1 MINYE
6 KVQGIDKGDVK
17 LFALSTCVWCKRTK
31 QLLEKIGIAYE
42 YIFVDHLSGNDKE
55 EVLDEIRKHNSRCS
69 FPTLLIDN
77 EKCIVGFKKDQIME
91 ELGDD

>member
-1 MINYE
+1 MIKYD
-6 KVQGIDKGDVK
+6 KVDGIDKGNVK

-31 QLLEKIGIAYE
+31 QLLEKIGISYE
-42 YIFVDHLSGNDKE
+42 YVFVDSLSGGEKE
-55 EVLDEIRKHNSRCS
+55 EVLDEIRKHNPRCS